1 VSALEQP
8 STTPGVDRPLG
19 IPTRRLRSAARAG
32 ARLAG
37 AIVLLV
43 GLGGWPSM
51 MPASALGLV
60 LAGAALML
68 LAPERR
74 RRSAVITGRVCA
86 IAVVLTSGAALVEYA
101 AGANFGI
108 DRLAVWTGPR
118 PGGVHAGRPS
128 PAAAGAFLLAGAAL
142 LLLDA
147 RGQRRPSPATILAPL
162 AAVVP
167 TVAMLGYAFGIPE
180 LYSVPSVQPFTG
192 MAVHTAMAALLLCV
206 GILAARPDE
215 GFMAVLTSEHAGG
228 LIARRMVLGLLAF
241 VPVAF
246 LVLLGRRLG
255 LYPEPVVSALLV
267 FFALVEGLTFIDLTT
282 SRLDADDLGRKRA
295 ERRVREL
302 VEQAPDGVF
311 VAGHDGRYIDINSA
325 GCRMLGYSREE
336 LLGKGARDLIPPE
349 DLPRLAADRLAM
361 LGGATRMAEWK
372 MRRRDGSWLPVEV
385 SARLL
390 VDGRWQAFIRDITDR
405 KRHQEEI
412 ERARETDHQLRAE
425 LEEVTSAALT
435 VSEAVA
441 ALPEPDVPEV
451 MRIFALQ
458 AQLLT
463 GARYVALGLGHD
475 PDAPFE
481 PWVSLGA
488 SEAMERALG
497 HPPRSI
503 GAQRPTPSFLGVPIR
518 YRGRIVGNLYLADKR
533 GAGEFSEK
541 DGRMVEMLATRAA
554 VAIETARLY
563 AGEVA
568 QRTWLQSIIDQMP
581 EGVMLLN
588 ESGGVEAMNRA
599 LLALSSDDPEA
610 VDPWGNPAIFD
621 VREPDGTPVP
631 FADYLVVRALTR
643 GEVATDHEHFVRVR
657 DGRMVPVLV
666 SAAPIRDEDGLITGA
681 VAVIRDVTALKELE
695 RLREEWASVVAHDLR
710 QPVGAISLTAE
721 SLIKMHE
728 GEPSAKERRA
738 VERIRSASLRL
749 NRMIEDLLD
758 ASRIEAKR
766 LSVEP
771 RLVDFR
777 GLVDA
782 VLESHRESAA
792 GRPVKVSVERGQA
805 AWIDPDRIHQ
815 VLGNLLSNAVK
826 YGAPGSEITIHCSAL
841 DDTLEVSVTNEGGG
855 IPADELPRL
864 FSRFGRARSARAA
877 GTPGLGLG
885 LYIARGLVEAHGGR
899 MWAESVP
906 GASTSFHFTIPT
918 VAPNPERVSSDAHA
932 PA

>member
-1 VSALEQP
+1 
-8 STTPGVDRPLG
+8 
-19 IPTRRLRSAARAG
+19 
-32 ARLAG
+32 
-37 AIVLLV
+37 
-43 GLGGWPSM
+43 M
-51 MPASALGLV
+51 MPASALCLV
-60 LAGAALML
+60 LAGGALML

-74 RRSAVITGRVCA
+74 PRAASIAGRMCA
-86 IAVVLTSGAALVEYA
+86 AAVVIASGATLVEYV
-101 AGANFGI
+101 AGVGFGL
-108 DRLAVWTGPR
+108 DRLAVWTSPR
-118 PGGVHAGRPS
+118 RAAEHAGRPS
-128 PAAAGAFLLAGAAL
+128 PQAAIAFLLAGAAL
-142 LLLDA
+142 FLLDA
-147 RGQRRPSPATILAPL
+147 RGPRRLRPAILLAPL
-162 AAVVP
+162 AAIVP
-167 TVAMLGYAFGIPE
+167 TVALLGYAFGVPA

-192 MAVHTAMAALLLCV
+192 MPFHTALAALLLCG
-206 GILAARPDE
+206 GILAARPE
-215 GFMAVLTSEHAGG
+215 GGFVAVLTSEHAGG
-228 LIARRMVLGLLAF
+228 VIARRMMLGLLAF

-246 LVLLGRRLG
+246 LVLLGHRLG
-255 LYPEPVVSALLV
+255 LYSEPVVSALLV
-267 FFALVEGLTFIDLTT
+267 FFALVEGLSFIAPTT
-282 SRLDADDLGRKRA
+282 SRLDADDLARKRA
-295 ERRVREL
+295 EGRVREL

-311 VAGHDGRYIDINSA
+311 VATDDGRYIDVNGA
-325 GCRMLGYSREE
+325 GCRMLGYTRTE
-336 LLGKGARDLIPPE
+336 LLAKRVRDLIPPE
-349 DLPRLAADRLAM
+349 DLARLVADRQAM
-361 LGGATRMAEWK
+361 LGGATRIAEWK

-390 VDGRWQAFIRDITDR
+390 ADGRWQAFIRDITDR
-405 KRHQEEI
+405 KLHQEEI

-435 VSEAVA
+435 VSDAVA

-463 GARYVALGLGHD
+463 GARYVGLGLGND
-475 PDAPFE
+475 PNQPFE
-481 PWVSLGA
+481 SWVSLGV
-488 SEAMERALG
+488 SEAMARALG
-497 HPPRSI
+497 DPARPMRVQPPTS
-503 GAQRPTPSFLGVPIR
+503 SFLGVPIR
-518 YRGRIVGNLYLADKR
+518 YRGRAVGNLYLADR
-533 GAGEFSEK
+533 LGAGAFSDK
-541 DGRMVEMLATRAA
+541 DARMVEMLATRAA

-563 AGEVA
+563 AGEA
-568 QRTWLQSIIDQMP
+568 AKRAWLRSIIDQMP

-588 ESGGVEAMNRA
+588 ESGGIEAMNRA
-599 LLALSSDDPEA
+599 LLALSSENPEA
-610 VDPWGNPAIFD
+610 VDPWGNPALFD

-631 FADYLVVRALTR
+631 FGDFLVVRALTR
-643 GEVATDHEHFVRVR
+643 GEVTTDHEHLVRVR

-666 SAAPIRDEDGLITGA
+666 SAAPIRDEDDRITGA

-728 GEPSAKERRA
+728 GEPSPKERRA
-738 VERIRSASLRL
+738 VERIRSASMRL

-782 VLESHRESAA
+782 VLESHREAAA
-792 GRPVKVSVERGQA
+792 GRPVKVGVARGQA
-805 AWIDPDRIHQ
+805 AFIDPDRIHQ

-826 YGAPGSEITIHCSAL
+826 YGDPGSEIQIQCLTR
-841 DDTLEVSVTNEGGG
+841 DDTLEVSVSNLGAG

-906 GASTSFHFTIPT
+906 GGATSFHFTVPT
-918 VAPNPERVSSDAHA
+918 AAPSPERVGSDAHA